1 MDTTLIKPGKLIRT
15 RGREWVILPS
25 DDKDLLRIKP
35 LGGTEEETT
44 CIYLPFQFPN
54 EKLEEVYFPHPNSMD
69 IGDLQSAKLL
79 YDALRLSFRDASG
92 PFRSI
97 AKYNFTPRAYQ
108 MVPMIMALRQED
120 PVRLFIADDVG
131 IGKTIESLMIAREL
145 FDRRVVKRFSVV
157 CLPHLC
163 DQWAA
168 ELNQKFGF
176 DPVIIRSST
185 EAQLRRKT
193 PAGIPILQFYP
204 FTVISID
211 FIKGPRRSAQFLET
225 CPKLVIVDEIHTCT
239 HGQGKGR
246 QLRHELIKRLSEK
259 EDQHLILLSATPHS
273 GKPEQ
278 FQSILSFLKPEFGKL
293 DLGSA
298 SRKEREQV
306 ASHYVQRR
314 RADIEKWVG
323 TFSSEE
329 TPFPERKHFEVGF
342 EHSPEYIKI
351 QMGIINMAR
360 KIATRKESHGGRT
373 RLNYWTALGLIR
385 GVMSSPRMG
394 IAMLEKR
401 ATKSLTDEE
410 ADDLAM
416 MENPIIE
423 DDFSRADDN
432 APSYLLSA
440 TKINNDQWKALK
452 LLSNE
457 LSLIEEKSKDNKI
470 AQLIK
475 VIQAWQKEGLQ
486 PIVYCRY
493 INTAKYVGDQLQKV
507 FGRKRSF
514 GVLTVTSEDPDDLRK
529 EKVES
534 LSAFDHRI
542 LVATDCMSEGINLQE
557 LFTAVIHYDLPWNPN
572 RLEQR
577 EGRVDR
583 FGQNAPVVKTALL
596 YATNSPMDGIILNV
610 LIKKARE
617 IKKSIGI
624 SVPFP
629 ENNQSIIE
637 TITNAVL
644 LKGGEVPTSTQ
655 LGLFDNDPELLE
667 TDQKVAKSYKEIEKI
682 EKATRSIFA
691 QHAVK
696 AQEIEHDLQEAIRL
710 VGDMDSVENFVV
722 LAIRHLG
729 GDIQKSGEG
738 YLLYKTGLPPSLFH
752 LFEKDSIKIMF
763 KIPLEDGFK
772 YVARNHPLVDALSQ
786 ILIAESRK
794 PQSRYAVSRAA
805 VIRHS
810 AFETTT
816 TVALFRVRNV
826 IESLATKDQIVTEE
840 LHLWGY
846 RGEPDDKDWLD
857 EKVWMELLDLKAD
870 GEVAPA
876 EKLDFFEDAMDE
888 ILEVDSL
895 RNDLARKQAEKLI
908 EAHDRFRKAVRS
920 RKEFQVVEPILP
932 MDIMGIY
939 VFVPNL
945 NLA

>member
-1 MDTTLIKPGKLIRT
+1 MDATAIKPGKLIRT

-54 EKLEEVYFPHPNSMD
+54 EKLEEVYFPHPNTKD

-92 PFRSI
+92 PFRSM

-145 FDRRVVKRFSVV
+145 FDRRVVKQFSVV

-163 DQWAA
+163 DQWAK

-211 FIKGPRRSAQFLET
+211 FIKGPKRSAQFLET

-239 HGQGKGR
+239 QGQGKGR

-278 FQSILSFLKPEFGKL
+278 FQSILSFLKPKFGNL
-293 DLGSA
+293 DLSA
-298 SRKEREQV
+298 ANRKEREEV
-306 ASHYVQRR
+306 ARHYVQRR

-323 TFSSEE
+323 SFSSEV

-342 EHSPEYIKI
+342 EHSSEYIKI

-360 KIATRKESHGGRT
+360 KIATRKEEHSGRT

-394 IAMLEKR
+394 ISMLEKR
-401 ATKSLTDEE
+401 ATKSITDEE
-410 ADDLAM
+410 AEDMAT

-432 APSYLLSA
+432 SPGYLLST
-440 TKINNDQWKALK
+440 TKINNDQWNTLKA
-452 LLSNE
+452 LSNE
-457 LSLIEEKSKDNKI
+457 LSKIEEKTSDNKI
-470 AQLIK
+470 AELISLIK
-475 VIQAWQKEGLQ
+475 DWQKEGLQ
-486 PIVYCRY
+486 PIIYCRY

-507 FGRKRSF
+507 FGKKRSF

-534 LSAFDHRI
+534 LSAFDNRV

-583 FGQNAPVVKTALL
+583 FGQN
-596 YATNSPMDGIILNV
+596 
-610 LIKKARE
+610 
-617 IKKSIGI
+617 
-624 SVPFP
+624 
-629 ENNQSIIE
+629 
-637 TITNAVL
+637 
-644 LKGGEVPTSTQ
+644 
-655 LGLFDNDPELLE
+655 
-667 TDQKVAKSYKEIEKI
+667 
-682 EKATRSIFA
+682 
-691 QHAVK
+691 
-696 AQEIEHDLQEAIRL
+696 
-710 VGDMDSVENFVV
+710 
-722 LAIRHLG
+722 
-729 GDIQKSGEG
+729 
-738 YLLYKTGLPPSLFH
+738 
-752 LFEKDSIKIMF
+752 
-763 KIPLEDGFK
+763 
-772 YVARNHPLVDALSQ
+772 
-786 ILIAESRK
+786 
-794 PQSRYAVSRAA
+794 
-805 VIRHS
+805 
-810 AFETTT
+810 
-816 TVALFRVRNV
+816 
-826 IESLATKDQIVTEE
+826 
-840 LHLWGY
+840 
-846 RGEPDDKDWLD
+846 
-857 EKVWMELLDLKAD
+857 
-870 GEVAPA
+870 
-876 EKLDFFEDAMDE
+876 
-888 ILEVDSL
+888 
-895 RNDLARKQAEKLI
+895 
-908 EAHDRFRKAVRS
+908 
-920 RKEFQVVEPILP
+920 
-932 MDIMGIY
+932 
-939 VFVPNL
+939 
-945 NLA
+945 

>member
-1 MDTTLIKPGKLIRT
+1 MDATKIKPGKLIRT
-15 RGREWVILPS
+15 RGREWVILPT
-25 DDKDLLRIKP
+25 DDKDLLKIKP

-54 EKLEEVYFPHPNSMD
+54 EQLEEVYFPVPNTDD

-92 PFRSI
+92 PFRSM

-145 FDRRVVKRFSVV
+145 FDRRVVKGFSVV

-176 DPVIIRSST
+176 NPVIIRSST
-185 EAQLRRKT
+185 EAQLRRKI

-204 FTVISID
+204 FTVVSID

-225 CPKLVIVDEIHTCT
+225 CPKLVVVDEIHTCT
-239 HGQGKGR
+239 QGQGKGR
-246 QLRHELIKRLSEK
+246 QLRHELIKKLSEK
-259 EDQHLILLSATPHS
+259 EDQHLVLLSATPHS

-278 FQSILSFLKPEFGKL
+278 FQSILSFLKPEFGQL
-293 DLGSA
+293 DLGA
-298 SRKEREQV
+298 ATRKERELV
-306 ASHYVQRR
+306 AKHYVQRR

-323 TFSSEE
+323 DFSNEE

-342 EHSPEYIKI
+342 EHSSEYIKI

-360 KIATRKESHGGRT
+360 KIATRKEDHGGRT
-373 RLNYWTALGLIR
+373 KLNYWTALGLIR

-401 ATKSLTDEE
+401 ATKSLSDEE
-410 ADDLAM
+410 ANDLAM

-432 APSYLLSA
+432 APNFLLST
-440 TKINNDQWKALK
+440 TKINNDQWKELK
-452 LLSNE
+452 QLSID
-457 LSLIEEKSKDNKI
+457 LSLIEEKAKDTKI
-470 AQLIK
+470 TQLVK

-493 INTAKYVGDQLQKV
+493 INTAKYVGDQLNKV
-507 FGRKRSF
+507 FGKKRAF

-529 EKVES
+529 EKVDS
-534 LSAFDHRI
+534 LAAYNHRI

-644 LKGGEVPTSTQ
+644 LKGVEAPTAIQ
-655 LGLFDNDPELLE
+655 LGLFDQDPQLLE
-667 TDQKVAKSYKEIEKI
+667 ADQKVANSYKEIEKI

-696 AQEIEHDLQEAIRL
+696 AQDIESDLEEAIRL
-710 VGDMDSVENFVV
+710 VGDMASVENF
-722 LAIRHLG
+722 AIRAVRHLG
-729 GDIQKSGEG
+729 GDIQNSDNG
-738 YLLYKTGLPPSLFH
+738 YVLYKAGLPPSLFH
-752 LFEKDSIKIMF
+752 LFEKDHLKIMF
-763 KIPLEDGFK
+763 KIPLVEGFK
-772 YVARNHPLVDALSQ
+772 YVARNHPLIDALSQ

-794 PQSRYAVSRAA
+794 KQSKYGVSRAA
-805 VIRHS
+805 VIRHNS
-810 AFETTT
+810 FETTT

-826 IESLATKDQIVTEE
+826 IESLATKDQIVAEE

-846 RGEPDDKDWLD
+846 QGEPNDNDWLD
-857 EKVWMELLDLKAD
+857 EKTCMELLDLKAD
-870 GEVAPA
+870 GEVAFA
-876 EKLDFFEDAMDE
+876 ERIDFFEDAMEE
-888 ILEVDSL
+888 ILDVEEL
-895 RNDLARKQAEKLI
+895 RNNLARKQAEKLI
-908 EAHDRFRKAVRS
+908 EAHDRFRQAVRS

-932 MDIMGIY
+932 MDIMGVY
-939 VFVPNL
+939 VFVPNQ